1 MKIWVSLKLSSADS
15 IFLIDALSLFLG
27 TKKKDHKMKN
37 IQIKLLK

>member
-27 TKKKDHKMKN
+27 TKKDHKMKN